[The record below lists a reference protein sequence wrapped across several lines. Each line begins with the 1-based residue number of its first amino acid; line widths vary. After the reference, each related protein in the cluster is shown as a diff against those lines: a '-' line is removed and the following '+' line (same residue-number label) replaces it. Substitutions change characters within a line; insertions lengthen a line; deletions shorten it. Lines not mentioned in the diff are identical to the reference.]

1 MKHNERKY
9 NISKMA
15 HCKEKYML
23 HNSKKDLWIE
33 QHAAGDVC
41 VNFRQGNVHL
51 SGQGVEYIMMKEN
64 KGDTRFLKYPSPHH
78 NLILDYWYQEME
90 RSPPVLNNN

>member
-1 MKHNERKY
+1 MNK
-9 NISKMA
+9 NITFQRWRIAKKKNIR
-15 HCKEKYML
+15 CIIQR
-23 HNSKKDLWIE
+23 KKDLWIE

-41 VNFRQGNVHL
+41 VNFRQGNMHL

-64 KGDTRFLKYPSPHH
+64 KGDTCFLKYPSPYH
-78 NLILDYWYQEME
+78 NLILDYWYQEMME